1 MLNSNIFQ
9 IPSAP
14 PSRPQEEVSRPAAIE
29 SLGQVWRWWALHTMV
44 EPTPLGTE
52 IFFALAQAGLS
63 GKALR
68 MKELLADLP
77 HAQSAIRKTLKK
89 LENDEWIIFGNVA
102 NDKRAKTVIPTEK
115 FILYADEFLS
125 IANDRLYKYF

>member
-1 MLNSNIFQ
+1 MLSNNTSQ
-9 IPSAP
+9 IPPLLP
-14 PSRPQEEVSRPAAIE
+14 PQPREETNRPAAIG
-29 SLGQVWRWWALHTMV
+29 SLGQVWRWWTLHTMV

-89 LENDEWIIFGNVA
+89 LEDEGWIIFGSVA
-102 NDKRAKTVIPTEK
+102 NDKRAKTVIPAEK

-125 IANDRLYKYF
+125 IASDHLRKYF